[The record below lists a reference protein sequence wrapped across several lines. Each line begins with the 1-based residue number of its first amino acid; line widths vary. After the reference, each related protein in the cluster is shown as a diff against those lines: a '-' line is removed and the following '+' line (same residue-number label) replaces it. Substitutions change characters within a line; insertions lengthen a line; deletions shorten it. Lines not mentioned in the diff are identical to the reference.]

1 MDKDYYI
8 IRALYWIQTL
18 SENLKKA
25 AKEAIDNVSEDQDYE
40 ELYKET
46 LKQLIIYKTLA
57 AYREKEYDMEHTV
70 VIILTVVI
78 LIETIAIGFL
88 M

>member
-1 MDKDYYI
+1 M
-8 IRALYWIQTL
+8 QTL
-18 SENLKKA
+18 RDNLKRIV
-25 AKEAIDNVSEDQDYE
+25 KETIDQNKEDQDYE

-46 LKQLIIYKTLA
+46 LKQLVIYKTLA
-57 AYREKEYDMEHTV
+57 AYREREYDMEHTI

-88 M
+88 V